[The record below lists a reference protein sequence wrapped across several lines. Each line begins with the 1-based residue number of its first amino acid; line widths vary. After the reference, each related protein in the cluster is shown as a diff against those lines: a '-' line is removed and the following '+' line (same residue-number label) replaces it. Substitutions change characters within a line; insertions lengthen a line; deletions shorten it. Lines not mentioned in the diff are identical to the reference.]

1 MTTSREK
8 LVGPRKKPLVF
19 SVFAHF
25 ESVSLAALA
34 EVMTYTHTHTKS
46 HSQTNVQKCGLA
58 RHCENIIS
66 MLCVLIHFANCG
78 AFLFTEQHFYFINT
92 NPACLINS
100 THSDFSPFVHWH
112 TEKSVSQLISI
123 IGIDQAQLV
132 SFSSSSFYLLLL
144 HLLLYS
150 SAFPSTSAL
159 SSVLSCDNLKQDDFR
174 GAECRANPLPSL
186 VFSLSLSLFLLFTN
200 ERQTNCA

>member
-1 MTTSREK
+1 
-8 LVGPRKKPLVF
+8 
-19 SVFAHF
+19 
-25 ESVSLAALA
+25 
-34 EVMTYTHTHTKS
+34 
-46 HSQTNVQKCGLA
+46 
-58 RHCENIIS
+58 

-78 AFLFTEQHFYFINT
+78 AFLFTEQHFYFINI

-186 VFSLSLSLFLLFTN
+186 VFSLFLFFFYSRMSA
-200 ERQTNCA
+200 RQTVHNLVVNSVRQCVARVSTASKAVTHQIHTQTHLPNWIISPWQYIH